1 MHLNPV
7 NKPHLVL
14 ERILYLWP
22 LVWPIAVCRFL
33 LVSITFRSS
42 FFDPSLETMHFSVI
56 RDFSTFELVFR
67 KSSVDTLIV
76 LKVLQWRLDRLLGAC
91 VTMTRSWTVL
101 GDIES
106 PIGLTCVRLALRLV
120 QMDIGEVKWL
130 RCESECNFRVY
141 RWSIVPHLVSCRFRT
156 LLRKDILTP
165 EVLLVF
171 FEVNLQVHMVID
183 LRTPAL
189 LNLWTVMLRVFL
201 ICMFFKLRLH
211 EVLTNEWL

>member
-1 MHLNPV
+1 MQRVRFGRTYIVIRRQLLLSNVLRASSIWFWMHLNPV

-76 LKVLQWRLDRLLGAC
+76 LKVLQWRLDWLLRAC
-91 VTMTRSWTVL
+91 MAVTGFGTAFRN
-101 GDIES
+101 IES
-106 PIGLTCVRLALRLV
+106 SVGLPCVRLALWLV
-120 QMDIGEVKWL
+120 QMDVREVIWL
-130 RCESECNFRVY
+130 WCECECNFWVDG
-141 RWSIVPHLVSCRFRT
+141 WG
-156 LLRKDILTP
+156 
-165 EVLLVF
+165 
-171 FEVNLQVHMVID
+171 VISQ
-183 LRTPAL
+183 
-189 LNLWTVMLRVFL
+189 L
-201 ICMFFKLRLH
+201 ISR
-211 EVLTNEWL
+211 E